1 MEAQKARLANMPS
14 VAVVI
19 LNYNGKTFLERFLP
33 VVIEH
38 SRDDAEIIVADNA
51 STDGSLSMMAEK
63 FPEIRVIINP
73 VNKGFSNGYNLSLK
87 QVQADYFVLLNSDI
101 EVTPNWIS
109 PLIEFMES
117 DKQIAACQPKIL
129 DFNNKSQFEY
139 AGAGGGFIDKF
150 GYPFCRGRLFQ
161 SLETDTGQ
169 YDNPIEVFWASGACM
184 FVRSSL
190 FKEYEGLDD
199 DFLRIWKKSIF
210 VGD

>member
-1 MEAQKARLANMPS
+1 MVTPPMEAQKARLANMPS

-117 DKQIAACQPKIL
+117 DKQIAACQPKSWIL
-129 DFNNKSQFEY
+129 TTNLNLNMPALEVDLSTNLV
-139 AGAGGGFIDKF
+139 I
-150 GYPFCRGRLFQ
+150 LFAA
-161 SLETDTGQ
+161 D
-169 YDNPIEVFWASGACM
+169 ACFSHSKQTRVNM
-184 FVRSSL
+184 T
-190 FKEYEGLDD
+190 
-199 DFLRIWKKSIF
+199 IP
-210 VGD
+210 